1 MVGLKCKASRG
12 FDPFML
18 KCGNSTADVAALHG
32 LVRRLVLMWCASVHV
47 GEPCR
52 FFTVANHMASSQS
65 DR

>member
-32 LVRRLVLMWCASVHV
+32 LVRRLFLCGVRV

>member
-1 MVGLKCKASRG
+1 
-12 FDPFML
+12 ML